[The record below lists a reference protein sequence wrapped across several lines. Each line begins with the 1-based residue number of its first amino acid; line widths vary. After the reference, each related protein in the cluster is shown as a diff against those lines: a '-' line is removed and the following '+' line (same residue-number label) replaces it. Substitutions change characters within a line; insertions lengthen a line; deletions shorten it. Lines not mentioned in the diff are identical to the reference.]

1 MRCNPMK
8 NTLFMSFILMMLSA
22 CATSYT
28 PAVDYN
34 PEYNF
39 DALQTYAIVDAFS
52 VDDSQ
57 NKPLNRNLS
66 DLDND
71 RVIKSLNATLTSK
84 GLTQVAAQQADMLV
98 KYLLVTQDKTKI
110 RTYNTGVYNCWRC
123 RGLHYPM
130 HASTTQI
137 DVKEYVEG
145 TLIIDIVDPKI
156 NKSVWRSVVTKAVK
170 GKVPVE
176 ERQAK
181 VQELIDAMLATFK
194 APIVVEE

>member
-1 MRCNPMK
+1 MK

-39 DALQTYAIVDAFS
+39 DALQTYAIVDAFAI
-52 VDDSQ
+52 DDSQ

-71 RVIKSLNATLTSK
+71 RVIKSLNTTLTSK
-84 GLTQVAAQQADMLV
+84 GLTQVAAEQADMLV

-181 VQELIDAMLATFK
+181 VQELIDVMLATFK

>member
-1 MRCNPMK
+1 MK
-8 NTLFMSFILMMLSA
+8 NNLLISVLLLVLSG
-22 CATSYT
+22 CATTYD

-57 NKPLNRNLS
+57 SKPLNRNLS

-71 RVIKSLNATLTSK
+71 RVLKSLNTTLASK
-84 GLTQVAAQQADMLV
+84 GMTPAPAEQADMLV

-110 RTYNTGVYNCWRC
+110 RTYNSGIYNCWRC

-130 HASTTQI
+130 HAPVTQV
-137 DVKEYVEG
+137 DVKQYVEG
-145 TLIIDIVDPKI
+145 TLIIDIVDPAI
-156 NKSVWRSVVTKAVK
+156 NKSVWRSVVSKAVK

-181 VQELIDAMLATFK
+181 VQELIDAMMASFK
-194 APIVVEE
+194 APLVVEE